1 MTGKWVHVAVVR
13 TTRWLPAAANHG
25 PFFGAS
31 YQASPPLLPPPPARA
46 SVGQQ
51 PPAPAPLAASQ
62 PTVSKS
68 PRLDCHF
75 SLLAVL
81 TKTKTLDTLHSR
93 PSVAGLHSLSSLGPC
108 TPLATLPAPPVCH
121 TAVSRFCRLCERA
134 RDCFRRDCRV
144 AQRVLRGRG
153 GCRSCGFRCGSRCV
167 GCKTYGAG
175 GQYNRREKCLKG
187 D

>member
-68 PRLDCHF
+68 PRLGCHF
-75 SLLAVL
+75 SL
-81 TKTKTLDTLHSR
+81 
-93 PSVAGLHSLSSLGPC
+93 
-108 TPLATLPAPPVCH
+108 
-121 TAVSRFCRLCERA
+121 
-134 RDCFRRDCRV
+134 
-144 AQRVLRGRG
+144 
-153 GCRSCGFRCGSRCV
+153 
-167 GCKTYGAG
+167 
-175 GQYNRREKCLKG
+175 
-187 D
+187 